1 MLVARNLWSRDEM
14 ILALNLYLKMPFGK
28 MHKTNPEVIRV
39 AKLIGRTPDAVA
51 YRLVNYASCDPML
64 KQRGVSGMQHG
75 GPKCQQYWDEFSHDR
90 EKLIYES
97 EAILARYEQSTIE
110 EKYQQQLQDIPDYL
124 VGAEKLRLIKQRV
137 NQNVLEV

>member
-1 MLVARNLWSRDEM
+1 M

-124 VGAEKLRLIKQRV
+124 VGAEKLRLIKP
-137 NQNVLEV
+137 